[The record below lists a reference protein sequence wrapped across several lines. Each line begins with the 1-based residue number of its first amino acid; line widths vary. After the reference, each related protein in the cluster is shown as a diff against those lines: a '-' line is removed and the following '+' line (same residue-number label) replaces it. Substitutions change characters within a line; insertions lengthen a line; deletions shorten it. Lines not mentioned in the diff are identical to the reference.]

1 MIQPLAIPD
10 TQLDSPLGRV
20 SPVVKLAVAVAWLPG
35 LAVPLDP
42 RPPSLLAIAA
52 IVAAT
57 TAGAVPPERFIR
69 AAAPLLL
76 AAIGIGLF
84 NMLFAGVNTDPTA
97 RVAFLV
103 GPFRVV
109 QPAVYAGIGL
119 FARIVAIS
127 LTAVAFAQ
135 TTDSTRLVDSLV
147 RQARVP
153 ARFGYGA
160 LAAYQA
166 IPRLADDL
174 AALRASRRIRGLRFT
189 WHPRLL
195 LGLLVRAIRHG
206 DALAL
211 AMDARAFGLG
221 ERTWYRDLRW
231 GVGDVITA
239 AVGLLVLV
247 IALRLPG

>member
-1 MIQPLAIPD
+1 VIQPLAVPD
-10 TQLDSPLGRV
+10 SQLDSPLGRV
-20 SPVVKLAVAVAWLPG
+20 SPVVKLGVAVAWLAG
-35 LAVPLDP
+35 LALTLDP

-57 TAGAVPPERFIR
+57 TVGAVPPGRFLR
-69 AAAPLLL
+69 AAAPLLV

-84 NMLFAGVNTDPTA
+84 NTLFAAVNADPAA
-97 RVAFLV
+97 RVAFHL

-109 QPAVYAGIGL
+109 QPAVYGGLGL
-119 FARIVAIS
+119 FARIVAIA

-189 WHPRLL
+189 LHPRLL

-221 ERTWYRDLRW
+221 DRTWYRELRW
-231 GVGDVITA
+231 GVADVVA
-239 AVGLLVLV
+239 ATVGLVVLV
-247 IALRLPG
+247 VALRLPA